1 MTEIFNKFVQEDITP
16 DEYYVL
22 HCIKEKIVPNNFV
35 NNSLQVTKLKR
46 YDWLNEDLTLT
57 NKSLIFMAEINSFF
71 KKTKAKTLQDLLG
84 TKFIDRIQEYIELF
98 PNRKLS
104 SGKYARTTSKNLE
117 TSFKWFFENYSYDWE
132 TIIKATEKYVDD
144 YSIRNYEF
152 MRTSQYF
159 IRKQNIDKSFESD
172 LATYC
177 ELLNNGFDEPETYF
191 KERIV

>member
-16 DEYYVL
+16 DGYYVL

-84 TKFIDRIQEYIELF
+84 TKFIDKIQEYIELF

>member
-16 DEYYVL
+16 DGYYVL

-46 YDWLNEDLTLT
+46 YDWLNENLTLT

-71 KKTKAKTLQDLLG
+71 KKTKTKTLQDLLG

-177 ELLNNGFDEPETYF
+177 ELLNNGFDEPDVYF

>member
-16 DEYYVL
+16 DGYYVL

-46 YDWLNEDLTLT
+46 YDWLNENLTLT
-57 NKSLIFMAEINSFF
+57 NKSLIFIAEINSFF

-117 TSFKWFFENYSYDWE
+117 TSFKWIFENYSYDWE

>member
-16 DEYYVL
+16 DGYYVL

-46 YDWLNEDLTLT
+46 YDWLNENLTLT
-57 NKSLIFMAEINSFF
+57 NKSLIFIAEINSFF
-71 KKTKAKTLQDLLG
+71 KKTKAKTLQYLLG

>member
-1 MTEIFNKFVQEDITP
+1 MTEIFNKFVQENITP
-16 DEYYVL
+16 DGYYVL

-46 YDWLNEDLTLT
+46 YDWLNENLTLT

-71 KKTKAKTLQDLLG
+71 KITKAKTLQDLLG

-177 ELLNNGFDEPETYF
+177 ELLNNGFDELDVYF